1 MVRAGIWVPK
11 VKSVLVTGAAK
22 RIGRAIALGFAAKG
36 WHIFAHYHGSAD
48 DAQALAGD
56 IATAGGTVSLIP
68 ADLTDADAAR
78 ALIGDCIAE
87 RPLDCVINNAAAF
100 SYDFP
105 GAIKDDVWQTAMAV
119 NLRAPIIIGEE
130 FYKYSRENDRR
141 GLIINMLD
149 NKVFALNPDFFSYTI
164 AKAGLHAATQMMA
177 TAFAPVTR
185 VCGLAP
191 GITLIS
197 GRQTEESFQKAQTIN
212 PLGRGCSLE
221 DIVSAALFIVTAPF
235 ASGETLTVDCGQSLL
250 NLPRD
255 VAFLDPA
262 YQHPTP

>member
-1 MVRAGIWVPK
+1 MGRAGIWVPK
-11 VKSVLVTGAAK
+11 VKSVLITGAAK

-36 WHIFAHYHGSAD
+36 WHIFAHYHGSVD
-48 DAQALAGD
+48 DAQTLADD
-56 IATAGGTVSLIP
+56 ITAAGGTASLIP
-68 ADLTDADAAR
+68 ADLADAEAAQ
-78 ALIGDCIAE
+78 ALIGDCIME

-105 GAIKDDVWQTAMAV
+105 GALNDDVWQTAIAV

-130 FYKYSRENDRR
+130 YYNYAKNNDRPS
-141 GLIINMLD
+141 LIINMLD

-177 TAFAPVTR
+177 TAFAPTMR

-191 GITLIS
+191 GITMIS
-197 GRQTEESFQKAQTIN
+197 GRQTEESFKKAQTIN
-212 PLGRGCSLE
+212 PLGRGCALE
-221 DIVSAALFIVTAPF
+221 DIVSAALFIATAPF

-255 VAFLDPA
+255 VAFLNPA
-262 YQHPTP
+262 YQRPAP